1 MNYNLYTVKIKFMKK
16 NSYHH
21 GDLKNALIK
30 AGTEI
35 LAKNGVGGLSLRKVA
50 KKAGVSHTAPYA
62 HFADKQALIAAIS
75 TEGFR
80 RLYEQVFA
88 VTEQHQDDP
97 AQQLLETAWTY
108 LQFAINDPDQ
118 FKIMFSSVLEKEK
131 EYPDFV
137 AMSQK
142 TFQQVMTIVGSC
154 QEAGVLREGDGAL
167 TAVTTWSAVHGLI
180 ALLLEG
186 QIPRTVLE
194 QFSLRQMLIFSL
206 NQLCRPGFSFE
217 KLPPAPI
224 DQKFDTNLT
233 R

>member
-1 MNYNLYTVKIKFMKK
+1 MNYNLYTVKIKMMTK

-50 KKAGVSHTAPYA
+50 KKAGVSHAAPYA

-80 RLYEQVFA
+80 QLYEQVIN
-88 VTEQHQDDP
+88 VTARFENDP
-97 AQQLLETAWTY
+97 AQQLLETAWIY
-108 LQFAINDPDQ
+108 VQFAMNDPDQ

-137 AMSQK
+137 EMSQRS
-142 TFQQVMTIVGSC
+142 FRQVVAIVVLC
-154 QEAGVLREGDGAL
+154 QEAGILQAGPGEL
-167 TAVTTWSAVHGLI
+167 TAVTVWSAVHGLI

-186 QIPRTVLE
+186 QLPHSVLE

-206 NQLCRPGFSFE
+206 NQLCRPGFSFDE
-217 KLPPAPI
+217 LTPAP
-224 DQKFDTNLT
+224 
-233 R
+233 

>member
-1 MNYNLYTVKIKFMKK
+1 MLYFYISIPSYQWLQLMEMAKK

-35 LAKNGVGGLSLRKVA
+35 LAKNGVGGLSLRQVA
-50 KKAGVSHTAPYA
+50 QKAGVSHTAPYA

-80 RLYEQVFA
+80 QLHEQVLVVA
-88 VTEQHQDDP
+88 DDYAADP
-97 AQQLLETAWTY
+97 ARQLLETAWTY
-108 LQFAINDPDQ
+108 VQFAMNDPDQ

-137 AMSQK
+137 EMSQK
-142 TFQQVMTIVGSC
+142 TFQQVVAVVARC
-154 QEAGVLREGDGAL
+154 QEVGVLQEGPGEL
-167 TAVTTWSAVHGLI
+167 TAVTVWSAVHGLI

-186 QIPRTVLE
+186 QIPRAVLE

-206 NQLCRPGFSFE
+206 NQLCRPGFSF
-217 KLPPAPI
+217 A
-224 DQKFDTNLT
+224 DSQ
-233 R
+233 